1 MIPSSGTILMS
12 YYLNLIPYM
21 MKSFFLMTLLLCPT
35 LLLAQVPKGAWKS
48 QEPTGSTSHL
58 IVTDNYLVI
67 TSYSL
72 LNKYFER
79 SEGGPFTMVGDKMT
93 YTPEFNT
100 SDTLKVGVPVVFTV
114 TRKDNVLTLRYEE
127 AMVWMLVDDAAN
139 VAMAGAWHITERA
152 KDGDG
157 PLEKIH
163 QTGTRKTLKLLSGT
177 RFQWFAIDPGV
188 KGFYGT
194 GGGTYT
200 AKNGKYTEHIQFF
213 SRDNNRV
220 GSSLQFDWKLE
231 GGRWDHSGKS
241 TAGKPIHEVWEK
253 IK

>member
-1 MIPSSGTILMS
+1 
-12 YYLNLIPYM
+12 
-21 MKSFFLMTLLLCPT
+21 MKTFFLFTILLCPT
-35 LLLAQVPKGAWKS
+35 LMLAQIPKGAWKS
-48 QEPTGSTSHL
+48 QEPTGSTSHM
-58 IVTDNYLVI
+58 IIADNYLVI

-79 SEGGPFTMVGDKMT
+79 SEGGPFKMVGDKMT

-100 SDTLKVGVPVVFTV
+100 ADTLKVGVPIVFTV
-114 TRKDNVLTLRYEE
+114 TRKNDVLTLRYEE
-127 AMVWMLVDDAAN
+127 AMVWMLVDDASD
-139 VAMAGAWHITERA
+139 VPMAGAWHITERSR
-152 KDGDG
+152 DGVG
-157 PLEKIH
+157 ALEKIH

-177 RFQWFAIDPGV
+177 RFQWFAIDPAAT
-188 KGFYGT
+188 GFYGT

-200 AKNGKYTEHIQFF
+200 AKNGKYTENIQFF

-231 GGRWDHSGKS
+231 TGRWDHSGKS
-241 TAGKPIHEVWEK
+241 SAGKPIHEVWEK